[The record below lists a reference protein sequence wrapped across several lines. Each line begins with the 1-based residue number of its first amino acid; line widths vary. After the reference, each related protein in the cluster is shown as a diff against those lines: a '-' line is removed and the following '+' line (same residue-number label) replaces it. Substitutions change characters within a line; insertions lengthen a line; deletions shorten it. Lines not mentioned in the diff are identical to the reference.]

1 MRIDGLEEA
10 ERDPDVDGEDVQVV
24 RKVAVQDRP
33 EDRTRAQD
41 EDLRRVRVLGAQ
53 PERRGVL
60 VVHLVDVL
68 VEDAFVEERVGWG
81 GGVRE
86 GGQK

>member
-24 RKVAVQDRP
+24 REVAVQDRP
-33 EDRTRAQD
+33 EDRARAQD
-41 EDLRRVRVLGAQ
+41 EDLRRMRVLGAQ
-53 PERRGVL
+53 TERRGVL

-68 VEDAFVEERVGWG
+68 VEDAFVEERVG
-81 GGVRE
+81 
-86 GGQK
+86 